1 MKQIYELLRLFFLLT
16 LFLNAQQLTGKVTD
30 EKDNPLSGVSIAI
43 NEKATGTQPLCKFC
57 VGWQLGRSN
66 R

>member
-1 MKQIYELLRLFFLLT
+1 MKQIYGLLRLFFLLT

-43 NEKATGTQPLCKFC
+43 NEKTTGTQPLCKFC